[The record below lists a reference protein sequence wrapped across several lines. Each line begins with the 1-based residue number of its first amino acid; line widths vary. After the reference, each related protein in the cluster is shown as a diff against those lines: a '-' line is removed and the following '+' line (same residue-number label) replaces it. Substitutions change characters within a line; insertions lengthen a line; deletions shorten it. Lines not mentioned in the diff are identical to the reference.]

1 MGVLDSML
9 VVVPLHE
16 YNEEVKGLLEKAL
29 KSVPSNY
36 AIVISTTNE
45 LNEKYNTELVN
56 ILGVGDG
63 AQRTILCGDNTKS
76 DFCTLV
82 NNAVNTDYKWF
93 SILEYDDEYT
103 DIWFRNAEKFME
115 FKADASVFL
124 PLTELVDGE
133 NGRFVSYG
141 NEAPWASSFSNE
153 IGFIDYDCLGEFF
166 DFYLTGSIFN
176 TQDWVNCGGLK
187 PSIKLTFWYEF
198 LLRLT
203 NSGKKAYVVPKLG
216 YKHTVNRVGSL
227 YDIYNQTI
235 DSKEAEWWYKT
246 AKEECFYTQDR
257 NKIYTE
263 NNNAEGE

>member
-9 VVVPLHE
+9 VIVPLHE
-16 YNEEVKGLLEKAL
+16 YNEQVKGLLEKAL
-29 KSVPSNY
+29 KSVPSEY
-36 AIVISTTNE
+36 SVVISTTENLRDYE
-45 LNEKYNTELVN
+45 TELLSFIPNVKVVY
-56 ILGVGDG
+56 GETS
-63 AQRTILCGDNTKS
+63 AS

-82 NNAVNTDYKWF
+82 NNAVDTDYKWF

-103 DIWFRNAEKFME
+103 SIWFKNAERFME
-115 FKADASVFL
+115 FKSDVSVFL
-124 PLTELVDGE
+124 PLTELVDAE
-133 NGRFVSYG
+133 NERFVSYG

-153 IGFIDYDCLGEFF
+153 IGFIDYECLGDFF

-176 TQDWVNCGGLK
+176 TQDWLNIGGLK

-203 NSGKKAYVVPKLG
+203 NGGKKAYVIPKLG
-216 YKHTVNRVGSL
+216 YKHKVNRVGSL
-227 YDIYNQTI
+227 IDIYNDTI

-257 NKIYTE
+257 NKVYTE